1 MMQNSAHIRLSLDGK
16 NIWKDY
22 SQSLAFLTKD
32 TIGKPAFY
40 AFSFLEHM
48 GTQFLSKGDNYLLT
62 KKGNGDLYLLC
73 YNFCWFRQNGLMSDE
88 AFKIFLNGSK
98 I

>member
-1 MMQNSAHIRLSLDGK
+1 MGVEVH
-16 NIWKDY
+16 
-22 SQSLAFLTKD
+22 
-32 TIGKPAFY
+32 

-73 YNFCWFRQNGLMSDE
+73 YNFCWFRQNGL
-88 AFKIFLNGSK
+88 IFNRNVTV
-98 I
+98 IFIVII